1 MSKKQEKNSAAV
13 TSVNGTISYSGE
25 VTIKLLKGKKV
36 IKSEKI
42 KNNCTVTLLK
52 SLTMFLENIVD
63 TNLLPKYMGL
73 GTESSGWTIN
83 TLHLMKEVPNSRVPI
98 VRHSIEE
105 LTSGETLIGYKAPFS
120 ATFPSN
126 IIAGLEIKELGLFS
140 GSYGN
145 DNLLARISV
154 DSIPKIDAGL
164 SLVIEWVISI
174 KNKD

>member
-1 MSKKQEKNSAAV
+1 MSKKQEKNSAAIK
-13 TSVNGTISYSGE
+13 SVNETISYSGE
-25 VTIKLLKGKKV
+25 VIIKLLKGKKV

-105 LTSGETLIGYKAPFS
+105 LIGNNKTLIGYKAPFS

-126 IIAGLEIKELGLFS
+126 IIAGLDIKELGLFS

-145 DNLLARISV
+145 DNLLARIPV
-154 DSIPKIDAGL
+154 SIPKIDAGL
-164 SLVIEWVISI
+164 SLVIE
-174 KNKD
+174 